1 MNPFASLKELR
12 FEEMPE
18 WESWSHFIFI
28 KEEVRVFPN
37 LEIPKC
43 LWSLV
48 KLDVSECP
56 ELVSGLPE
64 LASLHELNLQKC
76 DEAMSGGDEVDL
88 RSLATLEL
96 KKMSRLNCL
105 RIGLT
110 GSLVA
115 WERLVIGDCGGLACL
130 WEEQVLPCNLK
141 ILRIEDSAN
150 LEKLPNGL
158 FLKVYNCDG
167 LKWMPHNYYSCA
179 LEYLRIEKCP
189 SLICF
194 PHGELPTTLKELFIG
209 HCEKVESLPEGMIH

>member
-12 FEEMPE
+12 FEDMPE
-18 WESWSHFIFI
+18 WESWSHSIFI

-37 LEIPKC
+37 LEM
-43 LWSLV
+43 

-56 ELVSGLPE
+56 ELVCGLPE

-88 RSLATLEL
+88 R
-96 KKMSRLNCL
+96 LNCL

-115 WERLVIGDCGGLACL
+115 WERLVIGDCGGLTCL
-130 WEEQVLPCNLK
+130 WQELSLMSLE
-141 ILRIEDSAN
+141 N
-150 LEKLPNGL
+150 LEIMECPKLESFPEMGL
-158 FLKVYNCDG
+158 PPTLRFLKVYNCDG
-167 LKWMPHNYYSCA
+167 LKWMPHNYFSCA

-194 PHGELPTTLKELFIG
+194 PHGELPTTLKELFIA